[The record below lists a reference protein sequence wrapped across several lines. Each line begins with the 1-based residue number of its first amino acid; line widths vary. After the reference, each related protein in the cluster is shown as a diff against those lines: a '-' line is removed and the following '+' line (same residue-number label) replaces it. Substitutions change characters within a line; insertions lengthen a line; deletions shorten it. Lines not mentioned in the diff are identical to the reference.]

1 MRDKRSLEAAVKGLA
16 DRSQSQAELIETLQQ
31 TNAGLSEHATSLELK
46 LSSLE
51 GAMRQSELTNYED
64 TVKIADLR
72 EALSRHVAP
81 GSIGQ
86 QSHCHLCP
94 GPITAEVPEASN

>member
-31 TNAGLSEHATSLELK
+31 TSSGLSEHATSLELK

-51 GAMRQSELTNYED
+51 SAMRQAELANYED
-64 TVKIADLR
+64 TVKLADLR
-72 EALSRHVAP
+72 EALNRHVVLSPTGLIISLSALDR
-81 GSIGQ
+81 Q
-86 QSHCHLCP
+86 LLKWL
-94 GPITAEVPEASN
+94 

>member
-31 TNAGLSEHATSLELK
+31 TSSGLSEHATGLELK

-51 GAMRQSELTNYED
+51 SAMRQAELASYDD
-64 TVKIADLR
+64 TVKLADLR
-72 EALSRHVAP
+72 DGLTRHDTRTSPTHSAL
-81 GSIGQ
+81 
-86 QSHCHLCP
+86 
-94 GPITAEVPEASN
+94 

>member
-31 TNAGLSEHATSLELK
+31 TSSGLSEHATSLELK

-51 GAMRQSELTNYED
+51 SAMRQAELANYED
-64 TVKIADLR
+64 TVKLADLR
-72 EALSRHVAP
+72 DTLSRHHVHPPPKHAA
-81 GSIGQ
+81 
-86 QSHCHLCP
+86 LF
-94 GPITAEVPEASN
+94 